1 MAGAGPLDSSDSLES
16 SDSSDAPQ
24 ASDSSDLS
32 DAPQASDSS
41 DLSDAPQASD
51 STDSADVP
59 VSSASRDTYSPQ
71 LIDAGTATAGV
82 LTLPL
87 SCYWLSPLYLL
98 QVLYWGWLLA
108 LWILSDPDSC
118 FLVGSGRL
126 ILERGI
132 TALGGDCFSWTLAQ
146 YPGGDF
152 VLYQWLASVIFA
164 QTMALSGSSGLI
176 IFGSCLALLSFVF
189 LPQLVVLLCGRTRA
203 FLGITLAAVAAFNA
217 AVFHLY
223 LRPELF
229 SFLLLS
235 ILLAAFSLSAAQE
248 IRPPAR
254 DGGSASGR
262 MRVVMFFGAML
273 FFSLW
278 ANLHTGFVLGLF
290 LLVLNLLAHC
300 LVKVRRTDG
309 TSSRQPL
316 LPFLSLVG
324 ALIGCCL
331 TPYGIKLFAY
341 LPHLFFSHVNARVVE
356 LTPLRLPELFT
367 SDYLPF
373 TSLSLIALGVTIWYL
388 LRAGIREKL
397 LGCPAFYTANVL
409 SITLVGA
416 GLRHRRLVVFA
427 GLILVYYLLLLVLK
441 DRENTEARLPF
452 RWHKAAICFLALPL
466 LAMVG
471 GASLSARTFAI
482 SLPAQTVG
490 FFPPFAAIEF
500 IAAQRPAGRLLN
512 DAQYG
517 DVMIERLGP
526 RAQVFID
533 TRFDVYGDQLVLD
546 YDKMANGQD
555 NWQELLKKYKIDWV
569 FFFEQYRIV
578 RLLRELGWQEVFCK
592 DGAVILKRPE

>member
-1 MAGAGPLDSSDSLES
+1 MI
-16 SDSSDAPQ
+16 
-24 ASDSSDLS
+24 
-32 DAPQASDSS
+32 
-41 DLSDAPQASD
+41 
-51 STDSADVP
+51 
-59 VSSASRDTYSPQ
+59 DT
-71 LIDAGTATAGV
+71 GTTKAGV
-82 LTLPL
+82 STLPL

-108 LWILSDPDSC
+108 LWLLADPDSC

-126 ILERGI
+126 ILERGF
-132 TALGGDCFSWTLAQ
+132 TALGGDSFSWTLAQ
-146 YPGGDF
+146 YPPGDF

-164 QTMALSGSSGLI
+164 QTMALAGSIGLI
-176 IFGSCLALLSFVF
+176 VFGSCLALFSFVF
-189 LPQLVVLLCGRTRA
+189 LPQLVVLVSGRTYT

-229 SFLLLS
+229 SFLLMS
-235 ILLAAFSLSAAQE
+235 ILLAAFSLSVAPQT
-248 IRPPAR
+248 RLPAGV
-254 DGGSASGR
+254 DGLASGR
-262 MRVVMFFGAML
+262 MRTLIFLGTML

-290 LLVLNLLAHC
+290 LLLLNLFAHC
-300 LVKVRRTDG
+300 LVKIRRTDG
-309 TSSRQPL
+309 TSGRQPL
-316 LPFLSLVG
+316 LAVLSLLG
-324 ALIGCCL
+324 ALLGCCL

-341 LPHLFFSHVNARVVE
+341 LPHLFFSKVNARVVE
-356 LTPLRLPELFT
+356 LTPLSLPELFT

-373 TSLSLIALGVTIWYL
+373 TGLSLISLSITIWYL
-388 LRAGIREKL
+388 LRARIRGQL
-397 LGCPAFYTANVL
+397 LGCPAFYTASVFSL
-409 SITLVGA
+409 TLVGA

-441 DRENTEARLPF
+441 GSESSEARLPF
-452 RWHKAAICFLALPL
+452 RWHKAAICFFALPL

-471 GASLSARTFAI
+471 GASLSARTFAV

-490 FFPPFAAIEF
+490 FFPPFAAIDF